1 MDSKQVLSLLKQ
13 HHVDYQLYHHP
24 AVFTSEQADQYLKD
38 KDFARCKNL
47 FLKTRNN
54 KNYYLFM
61 LPDKKRLD
69 MKKAREQ
76 LNCGSLTF
84 ASENDLESKLGVKS
98 GAVSPLN
105 LLNDKSNQVHLVV
118 DQAAVNENDKVGVHP
133 NDNTMTVVLKW
144 TELARF
150 VGTYGNPF
158 EERTL

>member
-1 MDSKQVLSLLKQ
+1 MDSKQVLSLLKKQ
-13 HHVDYQLYHHP
+13 HVDYQLYHHP
-24 AVFTSEQADQYLKD
+24 AVYTSEQADQYLKG

-69 MKKAREQ
+69 MKKAKEE

-84 ASENDLESKLGVKS
+84 ASEKELESKLGVKS

-105 LLNDKSNQVHLVV
+105 LLNDKSNEVHLVV
-118 DQAAVNENDKVGVHP
+118 DQVAINENDKVGVHP

-150 VGTYGNPF
+150 VRTYGNPL
-158 EERTL
+158 EKRAL